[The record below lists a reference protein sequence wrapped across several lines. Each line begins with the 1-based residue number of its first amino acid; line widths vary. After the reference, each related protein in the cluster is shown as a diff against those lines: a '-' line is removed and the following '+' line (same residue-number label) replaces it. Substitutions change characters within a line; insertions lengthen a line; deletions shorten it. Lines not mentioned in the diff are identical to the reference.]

1 MTTQSTKSVASPAGG
16 DLPSGPPAEVVDR
29 LAGLLP
35 SEALEEALEGLE
47 PEQIIG
53 PGGLLTRLA
62 GRVIETAL
70 GAELSDHLGYLVAA
84 MPRTPYGSPGRV
96 RCDDRARVLPQA
108 VRGRRRPRRRRP
120 RAPRRCQCHVAQAAR
135 RLSSESRRRGLRRSR
150 RSLRL

>member
-70 GAELSDHLGYLVAA
+70 GAELSDHLGYLSGSNAA
-84 MPRTPYGSPGRV
+84 DPVRLPGPSPTR
-96 RCDDRARVLPQA
+96 
-108 VRGRRRPRRRRP
+108 
-120 RAPRRCQCHVAQAAR
+120 
-135 RLSSESRRRGLRRSR
+135 
-150 RSLRL
+150 